1 MSIEELIIA
10 PAEEKAEAPS
20 DIEKKSEDTAE
31 IEPEE
36 AVPEEADPEEDAPKK
51 KSIWN
56 TLLVITLV
64 IIGLLTALYFF
75 IAYQQ
80 ERTLDLSVP
89 YSAVGLLTSDTT
101 TAKPFTEDLV
111 VSDGAVVAED
121 ITLNASTEKGL
132 LFNLDTNEAVFAQGI
147 YDKAYPASITKIMT
161 AILVMKYANMSDVV
175 VMQESDFDLEAGS
188 QVSGMIPGD
197 TVTMEQLFHT
207 LVIYSANDAAM
218 AIARHMDGSVENF
231 AAHMNEEAQKLGMIG
246 THFVNP
252 HGLHDSEHYT
262 CAYDVYL
269 MLQEAVKYPAF
280 SDAIRM
286 NVYNLSVTRA
296 DGSVIRYRLDSTDKY
311 LTGEKKAPSG
321 VTLWGGKTGTTPE
334 AGSCLALVAQNENGI
349 PFVSVILNA
358 ENSSKLYEDM
368 NKLLGV
374 INF

>member
-20 DIEKKSEDTAE
+20 DIEKKSEDSAE

-36 AVPEEADPEEDAPKK
+36 ADPEEADPEEDAPKK

-75 IAYQQ
+75 IVYQQ

-368 NKLLGV
+368 NKLLCV